1 MNMQQRIENK
11 ITEALAPIHLEVE
24 NETHMHNVP
33 ADSESHF
40 KVTVASAAFEGL
52 SLLNQHR
59 KVNEVL
65 ANEIQSIHALALHTY
80 TPDQWFERASKA
92 PESPLCQGGSKA

>member
-11 ITEALAPIHLEVE
+11 ITETLAPIHLEVE
-24 NETHMHNVP
+24 NETQMHNVP

-40 KVTVASAAFEGL
+40 KVTVVSEAFDGL

-59 KVNEVL
+59 KINEVL
-65 ANEIQSIHALALHTY
+65 ANEIHAIHALALHTY
-80 TPDQWFERASKA
+80 TPEQWFKRAGIS
-92 PESPLCQGGSKA
+92 PDSPLCQGGSKA